1 MAMIGRRQWL
11 AGTLASALQGAPRPG
26 PPLKVRTLDGRTV
39 EVRSLKGKV
48 VLLDFMTT
56 VCPSCKMASTG
67 LQRLYVEYGPEGFHP
82 IGVALNVDVPS
93 ALDGYRREHGLSF
106 PLGVV
111 SREDVAAYLN
121 HPPGERFLVPTMA
134 LLDRSGRI
142 VSVTVGWNGE
152 DEVRSAIVKLLGK

>member
-1 MAMIGRRQWL
+1 MIGRRQLMAGSL
-11 AGTLASALQGAPRPG
+11 AGLLGAAPRPG
-26 PPLKVRTLDGRTV
+26 PPLKVKTLDGRTV

-56 VCPSCKMASTG
+56 VCPSCKMASAG
-67 LQRLYVEYGPEGFHP
+67 LQKLYEEYGAKGFQP
-82 IGVALNVDVPS
+82 MGLALNVDDPATLES
-93 ALDGYRREHGLSF
+93 YRREYGLSF

-121 HPPGERFLVPTMA
+121 HPAGERFLVPTLA
-134 LLDRSGRI
+134 LLDRGGRI